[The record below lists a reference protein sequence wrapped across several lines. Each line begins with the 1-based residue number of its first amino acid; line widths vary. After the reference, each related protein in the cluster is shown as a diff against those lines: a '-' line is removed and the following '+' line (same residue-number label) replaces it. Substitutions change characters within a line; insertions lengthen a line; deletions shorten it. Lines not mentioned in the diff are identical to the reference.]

1 MYNVLDNEQILG
13 PELVDTQDKR
23 QGDIQGDAAKIS
35 KGGSALLIRFLS
47 SLSYRSALLKG

>member
-13 PELVDTQDKR
+13 PELVDTQDKM

-47 SLSYRSALLKG
+47 SLSYRSALFKG

>member
-23 QGDIQGDAAKIS
+23 QGDIQGDAEKIS